1 MLEPATR
8 LRYSIFFRAGVNEK
22 MYSSSPT
29 ARVRIVLW
37 VVTFLLPV
45 LAWSLARLSLPF
57 FHPGVGVFFVAAACI
72 AAVLGGLPGA
82 IVGGLLNTLALNGF
96 IYFHEPT
103 SPATSRELW
112 SALLIAVALI
122 IGLARQKW
130 SAAEMVA
137 GRLSSDL
144 ARLRDELESQRSDL
158 KRFHDLSVRLS
169 SNLELQRLLN
179 DVLTSVAA
187 LQKTD
192 LAMLLLLPERT
203 SKTLQVATFAG
214 FTAEQIKL
222 FGELPAS
229 FFAPDRRVLIEDIDK
244 AGTYFPFIDAANQVG
259 FRSVFSTPIINAR
272 GDALGVVVTFFRKP
286 HSPSDRQSRLVELY
300 ARQASNALDNARL
313 YHESLQTL
321 AAEQQRTAVL
331 RALAEASVK
340 INSALALDTLLQ
352 IITDQARNIV
362 GARQALT
369 TLLPKGEWNRSIT
382 CVSVA
387 EGQSALEFAPE
398 SSEMFMLACNLNKP
412 VRLNAGSRAYAWG
425 PVRRATDTAIH
436 GWLAAPLL
444 TRDGRNLGLIQLSHK
459 LNGEFSPDD
468 EAILVQLTHMA
479 SVAIDNVRLYREA
492 QEKIA
497 ETRRAQEM
505 LERGKESMQLAQQY
519 VGIGIW
525 EWDLQTGELAW
536 SDEIRRLHGIEVEK
550 FDGRYESW
558 METIVSEDRQHVHH
572 SITHALVSK
581 GEYEVQY
588 RVIFAD
594 KSLHWLEARGRTIVM
609 GDVPV
614 RILGVAMDVTSRKA
628 AEQTLRQS
636 EKIAAT
642 GRLAASIAH
651 EINNPLASVM
661 NALYIL
667 RTNSKLPE
675 TALVYVKTA
684 EEELARVVHITK
696 QTLGFYREISSPVM
710 SSVPQLFEEVLAAYD
725 ARIEQSQIAIHK
737 DFNDVGQLAAF
748 PSELRQVFSNLILN
762 SVEAIS
768 SPASNIYIRVRQ
780 ADDGHGRP
788 GIRITVADDGCGI
801 PAENMSHIFEPF
813 FTTKDSK
820 GTGLGL
826 WVSQG
831 IVQKHQGKLR
841 LRSRTNE
848 ARHGTCC
855 VVFLPFATVETS
867 SEDEP
872 LPAMEQPV
880 GDVLAENAATSED
893 NQSAA

>member
-1 MLEPATR
+1 MYPPSTTR
-8 LRYSIFFRAGVNEK
+8 LRVIS
-22 MYSSSPT
+22 
-29 ARVRIVLW
+29 W

-45 LAWSLARLSLPF
+45 AAWIAARYSLSF
-57 FHPGVGVFFVAAACI
+57 FHPGVGVFFIAAACI
-72 AAVLGGLPGA
+72 SALIGGLPAAITGA
-82 IVGGLLNTLALNGF
+82 LLNTAALVGF
-96 IYFHEPT
+96 SYLYQPEISTT
-103 SPATSRELW
+103 SNELW
-112 SALLIAVALI
+112 AALLIAVTLV

-130 SAAEMVA
+130 STAEMIA
-137 GRLSSDL
+137 AMLSTDL

-158 KRFHDLSVRLS
+158 KRFHDLSVHLS

-179 DVLTSVAA
+179 DVLTSIAA

-192 LAMLLLLPERT
+192 LAMLLLLPERS

-214 FTAEQIKL
+214 FTEEQIKS
-222 FGELPAS
+222 FGDLSAS
-229 FFAPDRRVLIEDIDK
+229 FFSPDHRVLIEDIDK
-244 AGTYFPFIDAANQVG
+244 PGTYFPFVDAATEVG
-259 FRSVFSTPIINAR
+259 FRSVFSTPIVNTR

-286 HSPSDRQSRLVELY
+286 HAPSDRQSRLVELY
-300 ARQASNALDNARL
+300 ARQAANALDNARL

-331 RALAEASVK
+331 RALAEASVQ
-340 INSALALDTLLQ
+340 INSAFALDSLLQ
-352 IITDQARNIV
+352 VITDQARNII

-369 TLLPKGEWNRSIT
+369 TLLPRGEWNRNIT

-387 EGQSALEFAPE
+387 EGQTALEFTKE
-398 SSEMFMLACNLNKP
+398 NSEMFMLACNLNKP
-412 VRLNAGSRAYAWG
+412 VRLNAGTRANTWG
-425 PVRRATDTAIH
+425 PVRRATDATRH

-444 TRDGRNLGLIQLSHK
+444 TRDGRNLGLIQLSQK
-459 LNGEFSPDD
+459 LSGEFSPDD

-479 SVAIDNVRLYREA
+479 SVAIDNMRLYREA
-492 QEKIA
+492 QEQIA

-558 METIVSEDRQHVHH
+558 MESIVPEDRQQVHQ
-572 SITHALVSK
+572 SITNALASK
-581 GEYEVQY
+581 SEYEVQY
-588 RVIFAD
+588 RVYMAD
-594 KSLHWLEARGRTIVM
+594 KSLHWLEARGRTIVI
-609 GDVPV
+609 GELPV
-614 RILGVAMDVTSRKA
+614 RMLGVAMDVTSRKA

-667 RTNSKLPE
+667 RTNSRMPE
-675 TALVYVKTA
+675 SALVYVKTA

-725 ARIEQSQIAIHK
+725 ARIEQGQISVHR
-737 DFNDVGQLAAF
+737 DFNDVGELAAF
-748 PSELRQVFSNLILN
+748 PSELRQVFSNLVLN
-762 SVEAIS
+762 AIEAIS
-768 SPASNIYIRVRQ
+768 GPGNIYIRVR
-780 ADDGHGRP
+780 HGRDRQERD
-788 GIRITVADDGCGI
+788 GIRVTVADDGCGI
-801 PAENMSHIFEPF
+801 PAENMSQIFEPF

-831 IVQKHQGKLR
+831 IVQKHQGMLR
-841 LRSRTNE
+841 IRSRTD
-848 ARHGTCC
+848 AIRHGTCC
-855 VVFLPFATVETS
+855 SVFLPFAIHDAPE
-867 SEDEP
+867 EDVP
-872 LPAMEQPV
+872 
-880 GDVLAENAATSED
+880 ATSTD
-893 NQSAA
+893 QALDVITKSAGSGDDRSAA

>member
-1 MLEPATR
+1 MYPPSTTR
-8 LRYSIFFRAGVNEK
+8 LRMIS
-22 MYSSSPT
+22 
-29 ARVRIVLW
+29 W

-45 LAWSLARLSLPF
+45 AAWSAARYSLST
-57 FHPGVGVFFVAAACI
+57 FHPGVGVFFIAAAGI
-72 AAVLGGLPGA
+72 SAVIGGLPAAVTGA
-82 IVGGLLNTLALNGF
+82 LLNTAALVGF
-96 IYFHEPT
+96 SYLYEPEISTT
-103 SPATSRELW
+103 SNELW
-112 SALLIAVALI
+112 AALLIAVTLVV
-122 IGLARQKW
+122 GLARQKW
-130 SAAEMVA
+130 STAEMIA
-137 GRLSSDL
+137 GTLSNDL

-179 DVLTSVAA
+179 DVLTSIAA

-192 LAMLLLLPERT
+192 LGMLLLLPERS

-214 FTAEQIKL
+214 FTAEQIKT
-222 FGELPAS
+222 FGDLPAS
-229 FFAPDRRVLIEDIDK
+229 FFSPDRRVLIEDIDK
-244 AGTYFPFIDAANQVG
+244 AGTYFPFMDAAVQVG
-259 FRSVFSTPIINAR
+259 FRSVFSTPIVNAH

-286 HSPSDRQSRLVELY
+286 HTPSDRQTRLVELY
-300 ARQASNALDNARL
+300 ARQAANALDNARL
-313 YHESLQTL
+313 YHDSLQTL

-331 RALAEASVK
+331 RALAEASVQ
-340 INSALALDTLLQ
+340 INSVVALDSLLQ
-352 IITDQARNIV
+352 VITDQARNII

-382 CVSVA
+382 CFSVA
-387 EGQSALEFAPE
+387 EGQTALEFAKE
-398 SSEMFMLACNLNKP
+398 SSEMFVLACKLNKP
-412 VRLNAGSRAYAWG
+412 VRLNAGERAKTWG
-425 PVRRATDTAIH
+425 PVRRATDATRY

-444 TRDGRNLGLIQLSHK
+444 TRDGRNLGLIQLSQK
-459 LNGEFSPDD
+459 LTGDFSPDD

-492 QEKIA
+492 QEQIA
-497 ETRRAQEM
+497 ETKLAQEM

-558 METIVSEDRQHVHH
+558 MESIVAEDRQQVHQ
-572 SITHALVSK
+572 SITNALASK
-581 GEYEVQY
+581 SEYEVQY
-588 RVIFAD
+588 RVYMAD
-594 KSLHWLEARGRTIVM
+594 KSLHWLEARGRTIVI
-609 GDVPV
+609 GELPV
-614 RILGVAMDVTSRKA
+614 RMLGVAMDVTSRKA

-667 RTNSKLPE
+667 RTNSKVPDS
-675 TALVYVKTA
+675 ALVYVKTA

-725 ARIEQSQIAIHK
+725 ARIEQGRISVHR
-737 DFNDVGQLAAF
+737 DFSDVGPLAAF
-748 PSELRQVFSNLILN
+748 PSELRQVFSNLVLN
-762 SVEAIS
+762 AIEAIS
-768 SPASNIYIRVRQ
+768 GPGNINIRVRYGH
-780 ADDGHGRP
+780 DGQERE
-788 GIRITVADDGCGI
+788 GIHVIVADDGCGI
-801 PAENMSHIFEPF
+801 PAENMPQIFEPF

-831 IVQKHQGKLR
+831 IVQKHQGSLR
-841 LRSRTNE
+841 VRSRTDE

-855 VVFLPFATVETS
+855 SVFLPFATHDAS
-867 SEDEP
+867 AEDMP
-872 LPAMEQPV
+872 VSAHDQPQ
-880 GDVLAENAATSED
+880 DVMTKSAGSGND
-893 NQSAA
+893 RSAA

>member
-1 MLEPATR
+1 
-8 LRYSIFFRAGVNEK
+8 
-22 MYSSSPT
+22 MYPSPT
-29 ARVRIVLW
+29 ARLRAISWVITFVL
-37 VVTFLLPV
+37 PIA
-45 LAWSLARLSLPF
+45 AWSLARVSLPF
-57 FHPGVGVFFVAAACI
+57 FHPGVGVFFIAAACI
-72 AAVLGGLPGA
+72 SAVLGGLPTALAGA
-82 IVGGLLNTLALNGF
+82 LLNTAALNGF
-96 IYFHEPT
+96 VYLYEPA
-103 SPATSRELW
+103 SSATSSELW
-112 SALLIAVALI
+112 SALLIAVALVV
-122 IGLARQKW
+122 GLARQKW

-144 ARLRDELESQRSDL
+144 ARMHDELESQRSDL

-179 DVLTSVAA
+179 DVLTSVAS

-192 LAMLLLLPERT
+192 LGMLLLLPERT
-203 SKTLQVATFAG
+203 SKIMQVAAFTG
-214 FTAEQIKL
+214 FTADQIKL
-222 FGELPAS
+222 FGDLPTS
-229 FFAPDRRVLIEDIDK
+229 VFSPDRRVLIEDIEK
-244 AGTYFPFIDAANQVG
+244 SGTYFPFVDAATYIG
-259 FRSVFSTPIINAR
+259 FRSVFSTPIVNAR

-331 RALAEASVK
+331 RSLAGASVK
-340 INSALALDTLLQ
+340 INSALALDSLLQ
-352 IITDQARNIV
+352 IITDQARNII

-387 EGQSALEFAPE
+387 EGRSVLEFAPE

-412 VRLNAGSRAYAWG
+412 VRLQAGARANAWG
-425 PVRRATDTAIH
+425 PVRRATDATLH

-492 QEKIA
+492 QEQIA
-497 ETRRAQEM
+497 ETKRAQEM

-558 METIVSEDRQHVHH
+558 MESIVSEDRQQVHQ
-572 SITHALVSK
+572 SITNALANK

-588 RVIFAD
+588 RVVLAD
-594 KSLHWLEARGRTIVM
+594 KSMHWLEARGRTIVM
-609 GDVPV
+609 SDVPV
-614 RILGVAMDVTSRKA
+614 RMLGVAMDVTSRKA

-667 RTNSKLPE
+667 RTNSKMPDS
-675 TALVYVKTA
+675 ALVYVKTA

-696 QTLGFYREISSPVM
+696 QTLGFYREISSPVL

-725 ARIEQSQIAIHK
+725 ARIEQNQIVVHK
-737 DFNDVGQLAAF
+737 DFSEVGQLAAF
-748 PSELRQVFSNLILN
+748 PSELRQVFSNLVLN
-762 SVEAIS
+762 SIEAIS
-768 SPASNIYIRVRQ
+768 TPGSNIFIRVKQ
-780 ADDGHGRP
+780 SADGQGRE
-788 GIRITVADDGCGI
+788 GIRVTVADNGCGI
-801 PAENMSHIFEPF
+801 PAENMAHIFEPF
-813 FTTKDSK
+813 FSTKDSK

-841 LRSRTNE
+841 LRSSTDE
-848 ARHGTCC
+848 AHHGTCC
-855 VVFLPFATVETS
+855 SVFLPFATREIS
-867 SEDEP
+867 AEDEP
-872 LPAMEQPV
+872 LQSMEQPLGEMLKNTAV
-880 GDVLAENAATSED
+880 SKDD
-893 NQSAA
+893 RSAA

>member
-1 MLEPATR
+1 
-8 LRYSIFFRAGVNEK
+8 
-22 MYSSSPT
+22 MYPSPT
-29 ARVRIVLW
+29 ARLRVISW
-37 VVTFLLPV
+37 VITFLLPIA
-45 LAWSLARLSLPF
+45 AWSLARVSLPF
-57 FHPGVGVFFVAAACI
+57 FHPGVGVFFIAAACI
-72 AAVLGGLPGA
+72 SAVLGGLPTALAGA
-82 IVGGLLNTLALNGF
+82 LLNTAALNGF
-96 IYFHEPT
+96 VYLYEPA
-103 SPATSRELW
+103 SSATSSELW
-112 SALLIAVALI
+112 SALLIAVTLI
-122 IGLARQKW
+122 VGLARQKW

-179 DVLTSVAA
+179 DVLTSVAS

-192 LAMLLLLPERT
+192 LGMLLLLPERA
-203 SKTLQVATFAG
+203 SKIMQVAAFTG
-214 FTAEQIKL
+214 FTADQIKL
-222 FGELPAS
+222 FGELPTS
-229 FFAPDRRVLIEDIDK
+229 FFSPDKRVLIEDIEK
-244 AGTYFPFIDAANQVG
+244 SGTYFPFVDAATYVG
-259 FRSVFSTPIINAR
+259 FRAVFSTPIVNAR
-272 GDALGVVVTFFRKP
+272 GEALGVVVTFFRKP

-331 RALAEASVK
+331 RSLAEASVK
-340 INSALALDTLLQ
+340 INSASSLDTLLQ
-352 IITDQARNIV
+352 IITDQARNTI

-369 TLLPKGEWNRSIT
+369 TFLPKREWNRSIT
-382 CVSVA
+382 CMSVA
-387 EGQSALEFAPE
+387 EGQAALEFAPE
-398 SSEMFMLACNLNKP
+398 SSEMFRLACNLNKP
-412 VRLNAGSRAYAWG
+412 VRLQAGARSHAWG
-425 PVRRATDTAIH
+425 PTRRATDASLS

-444 TRDGRNLGLIQLSHK
+444 TRDGRNLGLIQLSQK
-459 LNGEFSPDD
+459 LSGDFSHDD

-479 SVAIDNVRLYREA
+479 SVAIDNVRLFREA
-492 QEKIA
+492 QEQIA

-558 METIVSEDRQHVHH
+558 MESITAEDRQQVHA
-572 SITHALVSK
+572 SISNALANK

-588 RVIFAD
+588 RVVLAD

-614 RILGVAMDVTSRKA
+614 RMLGVAMDVTSRKA

-636 EKIAAT
+636 EKVAAT

-667 RTNSKLPE
+667 RTNSKMPE
-675 TALVYVKTA
+675 SALVYVKTA

-696 QTLGFYREISSPVM
+696 QTLGFYREISSPVL

-725 ARIEQSQIAIHK
+725 ARIEQNQIVVHK
-737 DFNDVGQLAAF
+737 DFSEVGQLAAF
-748 PSELRQVFSNLILN
+748 PSELRQVFSNLVLN
-762 SVEAIS
+762 SIEAIS
-768 SPASNIYIRVRQ
+768 TPGSNIFIRVKQ
-780 ADDGHGRP
+780 SADGQGHE
-788 GIRITVADDGCGI
+788 GIRVTVADNGCGI
-801 PAENMSHIFEPF
+801 PAENMAHIFEPF
-813 FTTKDSK
+813 FSTKDSK

-841 LRSRTNE
+841 LRSSTDE
-848 ARHGTCC
+848 AHHGTCC
-855 VVFLPFATVETS
+855 SVFLPFATREIS
-867 SEDEP
+867 AENEP
-872 LPAMEQPV
+872 LQSNEQPV
-880 GDVLAENAATSED
+880 GEMLKNTAIAKDD
-893 NQSAA
+893 RSAA

>member
-1 MLEPATR
+1 
-8 LRYSIFFRAGVNEK
+8 

-37 VVTFLLPV
+37 VITFLLPV
-45 LAWSLARLSLPF
+45 LAWGLARLSLPF

-82 IVGGLLNTLALNGF
+82 FAGGLLNTIALNGF

-103 SPATSRELW
+103 SPVTSRVLW
-112 SALLIAVALI
+112 SVLLIAVASI

-130 SAAEMVA
+130 STAEMVA

-192 LAMLLLLPERT
+192 LAMLLLLPERA

-558 METIVSEDRQHVHH
+558 MENIVSEDRQHVHQ
-572 SITHALVSK
+572 SITNALANK

-667 RTNSKLPE
+667 RTNSNLPE

-725 ARIEQSQIAIHK
+725 ARIEQSQIVIHK
-737 DFNDVGQLAAF
+737 NFNDVGQLAAF

-768 SPASNIYIRVRQ
+768 SPGSNIYIRVRQ
-780 ADDGHGRP
+780 ADDGQGRS

-801 PAENMSHIFEPF
+801 PAENMFHIFEPF

-855 VVFLPFATVETS
+855 VVFLPFATVEIS

-872 LPAMEQPV
+872 LPAMEQLA
-880 GDVLAENAATSED
+880 GDVLAENAAASED

>member
-1 MLEPATR
+1 
-8 LRYSIFFRAGVNEK
+8 
-22 MYSSSPT
+22 MYSSPT
-29 ARVRIVLW
+29 ARLRVASW

-45 LAWSLARLSLPF
+45 AAWSLARFSLPF
-57 FHPGVGVFFVAAACI
+57 FHPGVGVFFLAAASI
-72 AAVLGGLPGA
+72 SAVIGGLPAAAAGA
-82 IVGGLLNTLALNGF
+82 LLNTAALNGF
-96 IYFHEPT
+96 AYLYQPENSSST
-103 SPATSRELW
+103 NELW
-112 SALLIAVALI
+112 SALLIVVTLM

-130 SAAEMVA
+130 SAAEMIA
-137 GRLSSDL
+137 GRLSTDL
-144 ARLRDELESQRSDL
+144 ARMRDELESQRSDL

-169 SNLELQRLLN
+169 SNLELKRLLN
-179 DVLTSVAA
+179 DVLTSIAT

-192 LAMLLLLPERT
+192 LAMLLLLPAPS
-203 SKTLQVATFAG
+203 SKVMQVAAFAG

-229 FFAPDRRVLIEDIDK
+229 FFSPEHRVLIEDIDQ
-244 AGTYFPFIDAANQVG
+244 AGTYFPFVDAATQVG
-259 FRSVFSTPIINAR
+259 FRGVFSTPIVNVR
-272 GDALGVVVTFFRKP
+272 GDALGVVATFFRQP
-286 HSPSDRQSRLVELY
+286 HSPSERQSRLVGLY
-300 ARQASNALDNARL
+300 ALQAANALDNARL
-313 YHESLQTL
+313 YQDSLQTL
-321 AAEQQRTAVL
+321 AAEQQRAAVL
-331 RALAEASVK
+331 RSLAEAAVK
-340 INSALALDTLLQ
+340 INSVLALDSLLQ
-352 IITDQARNIV
+352 VITDQARNII

-369 TLLPKGEWNRSIT
+369 TLLPKGEWNRSIS

-387 EGQSALEFAPE
+387 EGQTELDLARE

-412 VRLNAGSRAYAWG
+412 VRLQAGAQANAWG
-425 PVRRATDTAIH
+425 PVRRATDAARY

-444 TRDGRNLGLIQLSHK
+444 TRDGRNLGLIQLSQK
-459 LNGEFSPDD
+459 LNGEFSSDD
-468 EAILVQLTHMA
+468 EAILVQMTHMA

-492 QEKIA
+492 QEQIA
-497 ETRRAQEM
+497 ETRRAHEM
-505 LERGKESMQLAQQY
+505 LERGKESMRLAQQY

-558 METIVSEDRQHVHH
+558 MESIVPEDRQHVHQ
-572 SITHALVSK
+572 SITEALASL

-588 RVIFAD
+588 RVLFAD
-594 KSLHWLEARGRTIVM
+594 KSMHWLEARGRTILI

-614 RILGVAMDVTSRKA
+614 RMLGVAMDVTSRKA

-667 RTNSKLPE
+667 RTNPRMPE
-675 TALVYVKTA
+675 STLLYVRTA

-725 ARIEQSQIAIHK
+725 ERIEVGGITVHK
-737 DFNDVGQLAAF
+737 DFSQVGPLASF
-748 PSELRQVFSNLILN
+748 PSELRQVFSNLVLN
-762 SVEAIS
+762 AIES
-768 SPASNIYIRVRQ
+768 ISAPGNIQIRVKQ
-780 ADDGHGRP
+780 GHNPQGRA

-801 PAENMSHIFEPF
+801 PAENMARIFEPF
-813 FTTKDSK
+813 FSTKDSK

-831 IVQKHQGKLR
+831 IVQKHQGRLR
-841 LRSRTNE
+841 LRSSIDRE
-848 ARHGTCC
+848 KHGTCC
-855 VVFLPFATVETS
+855 TVFLPYVTSAVKPSVEDQPIP
-867 SEDEP
+867 SE
-872 LPAMEQPV
+872 PV
-880 GDVLAENAATSED
+880 TDIAVKSVGSGDD
-893 NQSAA
+893 RSAA

>member
-1 MLEPATR
+1 MYSPSTTR
-8 LRYSIFFRAGVNEK
+8 LRVIS
-22 MYSSSPT
+22 
-29 ARVRIVLW
+29 W
-37 VVTFLLPV
+37 VVTFLLPAA
-45 LAWSLARLSLPF
+45 AWSVARYSLPV
-57 FHPGVGVFFVAAACI
+57 FHPGVGVFFIAAACI
-72 AAVLGGLPGA
+72 SAVIGGLPTAVAGA
-82 IVGGLLNTLALNGF
+82 LLNTAALVGF
-96 IYFHEPT
+96 SYLYQPEI
-103 SPATSRELW
+103 SRSSIDLW
-112 SALLIAVALI
+112 SALLIAVALVV
-122 IGLARQKW
+122 GLARQKW

-137 GRLSSDL
+137 GRLSTDL

-179 DVLTSVAA
+179 DVLTSIAA

-192 LAMLLLLPERT
+192 LAMLLLLPERS
-203 SKTLQVATFAG
+203 SKTLQVATFTG
-214 FTAEQIKL
+214 FSAEQIKS

-229 FFAPDRRVLIEDIDK
+229 FFSPERRVLIEDINK
-244 AGTYFPFIDAANQVG
+244 SGTYFPFVDAAIQIG
-259 FRSVFSTPIINAR
+259 FRAVFSTPIVNTR

-300 ARQASNALDNARL
+300 ARQAANALDNARL

-331 RALAEASVK
+331 RSLAEASVK
-340 INSALALDTLLQ
+340 INSVFALDSLLQ
-352 IITDQARNIV
+352 VITDQARNII

-369 TLLPKGEWNRSIT
+369 TLLPRGEWNRSIT

-387 EGQSALEFAPE
+387 EGQAALEFAKE

-412 VRLNAGSRAYAWG
+412 VRLNAGARANTWG
-425 PVRRATDTAIH
+425 PVRRATDATRH

-444 TRDGRNLGLIQLSHK
+444 TRDGRNLGLIQLSQK
-459 LNGEFSPDD
+459 LSGEFSPDD

-479 SVAIDNVRLYREA
+479 SAAIDNVRLYREA
-492 QEKIA
+492 QEQIA

-558 METIVSEDRQHVHH
+558 MESIVPEDRQQVHQ
-572 SITHALVSK
+572 SITDALASK
-581 GEYEVQY
+581 SEYEVQY
-588 RVIFAD
+588 RVYMAD

-609 GDVPV
+609 SDLPV
-614 RILGVAMDVTSRKA
+614 RMLGVAMDVTSRKA

-667 RTNSKLPE
+667 RTNSRMPE
-675 TALVYVKTA
+675 SALIYVKTA
-684 EEELARVVHITK
+684 EEELARVAHITK

-725 ARIEQSQIAIHK
+725 ARIEQGRITVHR
-737 DFNDVGQLAAF
+737 DFSDVGPLAAF
-748 PSELRQVFSNLILN
+748 PSELRQVFSNLVLN
-762 SVEAIS
+762 AIEAIS
-768 SPASNIYIRVRQ
+768 GPGNVYIRVRHGH
-780 ADDGHGRP
+780 DGQGRE

-801 PAENMSHIFEPF
+801 PADNMPQIFEPF
-813 FTTKDSK
+813 FSTKDSK

-831 IVQKHQGKLR
+831 IVQKHQGKLH
-841 LRSRTNE
+841 LRSRTGE
-848 ARHGTCC
+848 RLHGTCC
-855 VVFLPFATVETS
+855 GVFLPFATSEATA
-867 SEDEP
+867 EDE
-872 LPAMEQPV
+872 LLASGEQAP
-880 GDVLAENAATSED
+880 DVMTRSAGSGND
-893 NQSAA
+893 RSAA

>member
-1 MLEPATR
+1 
-8 LRYSIFFRAGVNEK
+8 
-22 MYSSSPT
+22 MYPSPT
-29 ARVRIVLW
+29 ARLRVISW
-37 VVTFLLPV
+37 VITFLLPV
-45 LAWSLARLSLPF
+45 AAWSLARFSLPF
-57 FHPGVGVFFVAAACI
+57 FYPGVGVFFIAAACI
-72 AAVLGGLPGA
+72 SAVIGGLPAAVVGA
-82 IVGGLLNTLALNGF
+82 LLNTAALNGF
-96 IYFHEPT
+96 SYLYQPET
-103 SPATSRELW
+103 SASSNELW
-112 SALLIAVALI
+112 SALLIAVALVV
-122 IGLARQKW
+122 GLARQKW
-130 SAAEMVA
+130 SAAELVA
-137 GRLSSDL
+137 GRLNTDL

-179 DVLTSVAA
+179 DVLTSIAA

-192 LAMLLLLPERT
+192 LAMLLLLPERS

-214 FTAEQIKL
+214 FTGTQIKL

-229 FFAPDRRVLIEDIDK
+229 FFSPNHRVLIEDIEK
-244 AGTYFPFIDAANQVG
+244 SGTYFPFIDAATEVG
-259 FRSVFSTPIINAR
+259 FRSIFSTPIVNAL

-300 ARQASNALDNARL
+300 ARQAANALDNARL

-321 AAEQQRTAVL
+321 AVEQQRTAVL
-331 RALAEASVK
+331 RSLSEASVK
-340 INSALALDTLLQ
+340 INSALAVDSLLQ
-352 IITDQARNIV
+352 VITDQARDII

-369 TLLPKGEWNRSIT
+369 TLLPRGEWNRSIT
-382 CVSVA
+382 CISVA
-387 EGQSALEFAPE
+387 EGQTALEFAQE

-412 VRLNAGSRAYAWG
+412 IRMHAGSRANAWG
-425 PVRRATDTAIH
+425 PVRRTTDATRY

-444 TRDGRNLGLIQLSHK
+444 TRDGRNLGLIQLSQK
-459 LNGEFSPDD
+459 LTGEFSPDD

-492 QEKIA
+492 QEQIA

-558 METIVSEDRQHVHH
+558 MESIVSEDRQQVHQ
-572 SITHALVSK
+572 SITDALARK

-588 RVIFAD
+588 RVVLAD
-594 KSLHWLEARGRTIVM
+594 KSLHWLEARGRIIVM
-609 GDVPV
+609 GDIPV
-614 RILGVAMDVTSRKA
+614 RMLGVAMDVTSRKA
-628 AEQTLRQS
+628 TEQTLRQS
-636 EKIAAT
+636 EKVAAT

-667 RTNSKLPE
+667 RTNSKMPE
-675 TALVYVKTA
+675 SALLYVKTA

-725 ARIEQSQIAIHK
+725 GRIEQGRITVHR
-737 DFNDVGQLAAF
+737 DFSDVGPLAAF
-748 PSELRQVFSNLILN
+748 PSELRQVFSNLVLN
-762 SVEAIS
+762 AIEAIT
-768 SPASNIYIRVRQ
+768 PPGNIYIRVRQ
-780 ADDGHGRP
+780 AHDGQGRI
-788 GIRITVADDGCGI
+788 GIRVTVADDGRGI
-801 PAENMSHIFEPF
+801 PAENMPHIFEPF
-813 FTTKDSK
+813 FSTKDSK

-831 IVQKHQGKLR
+831 IVQKHQGNLR
-841 LRSRTNE
+841 LRSHSGE
-848 ARHGTCC
+848 ALHGTCC
-855 VVFLPFATVETS
+855 ALFLPFATNEAV
-867 SEDEP
+867 SEDE
-872 LPAMEQPV
+872 LLTDRDQPA
-880 GDVLAENAATSED
+880 GDVLAKSAGVSD
-893 NQSAA
+893 DDRSAA

>member
-1 MLEPATR
+1 MYSPSTTR
-8 LRYSIFFRAGVNEK
+8 LRVIS
-22 MYSSSPT
+22 
-29 ARVRIVLW
+29 W

-45 LAWSLARLSLPF
+45 AAWSVAHYSLPF
-57 FHPGVGVFFVAAACI
+57 FHPGVGVFFIAAACI
-72 AAVLGGLPGA
+72 SAVIGGLPAALAGA
-82 IVGGLLNTLALNGF
+82 LLNTAALIGF
-96 IYFHEPT
+96 SYLYQPGISTT
-103 SPATSRELW
+103 SNELW
-112 SALLIAVALI
+112 AALLIAVTLVV
-122 IGLARQKW
+122 GLARQKW
-130 SAAEMVA
+130 STAEMVA
-137 GRLSSDL
+137 GRLSTDL

-179 DVLTSVAA
+179 DVLTSIAA

-192 LAMLLLLPERT
+192 LGMLLLLPERS

-214 FTAEQIKL
+214 FTAEQIKS
-222 FGELPAS
+222 FGDLPAS
-229 FFAPDRRVLIEDIDK
+229 FFSPDRRVLIEDINK
-244 AGTYFPFIDAANQVG
+244 AGTYFPFVDAASQVG
-259 FRSVFSTPIINAR
+259 FRSVFSTPIVNTR
-272 GDALGVVVTFFRKP
+272 GEALGVVVTFFRKP
-286 HSPSDRQSRLVELY
+286 HVPSDRQSRLVELY
-300 ARQASNALDNARL
+300 ALQAANALDNARL

-331 RALAEASVK
+331 RALAEASVQ
-340 INSALALDTLLQ
+340 INSVFALDSLLQ
-352 IITDQARNIV
+352 TITDQARNII

-369 TLLPKGEWNRSIT
+369 TLLPRGEWNRSIT

-387 EGQSALEFAPE
+387 EGQAALEFAKE

-412 VRLNAGSRAYAWG
+412 IRLHAGARANTWG
-425 PVRRATDTAIH
+425 PVRRATDATRH

-444 TRDGRNLGLIQLSHK
+444 TRDGRNLGLIQLSQK
-459 LNGEFSPDD
+459 LSGEFSPDD

-492 QEKIA
+492 QEQIA
-497 ETRRAQEM
+497 ETKRAQEM

-558 METIVSEDRQHVHH
+558 MESIVPEDRQQVHQ
-572 SITHALVSK
+572 SIANAMASNS
-581 GEYEVQY
+581 EYEVQY
-588 RVIFAD
+588 RVYMAD
-594 KSLHWLEARGRTIVM
+594 KTLHWLEARGRIIVIA
-609 GDVPV
+609 DLPV
-614 RILGVAMDVTSRKA
+614 RMLGVAMDVTSRKA

-636 EKIAAT
+636 EKVAAT

-667 RTNSKLPE
+667 RTNSKMPE
-675 TALVYVKTA
+675 SALIYVKTA

-725 ARIEQSQIAIHK
+725 TRIEQGQIAVHR
-737 DFNDVGQLAAF
+737 DFSDVGPLAAF
-748 PSELRQVFSNLILN
+748 PTELRQVFSNLVLN
-762 SVEAIS
+762 AIEAIS
-768 SPASNIYIRVRQ
+768 GPGNIYIRVRH
-780 ADDGHGRP
+780 AHDGQERE
-788 GIRITVADDGCGI
+788 GIRVIVADDGCGI
-801 PAENMSHIFEPF
+801 PAENMPQIFEPF

-831 IVQKHQGKLR
+831 IVQKHQGSLR
-841 LRSRTNE
+841 VRSRTDE
-848 ARHGTCC
+848 ANHGTCC
-855 VVFLPFATVETS
+855 SVFLPFATNDAAA
-867 SEDEP
+867 EDE
-872 LPAMEQPV
+872 
-880 GDVLAENAATSED
+880 
-893 NQSAA
+893 SAASHDQAQDVMTKTAGSGNDRSAA